1 MNNQIKFNIHE
12 LEQLMWN
19 AALETFQQSM
29 VEILSMIDVYLM
41 ATRDK
46 CRYEYKEIK
55 ESTYVTMLG
64 TITINRRYYWDKDNK
79 EWVYL
84 LDRTLGFEGRERV
97 SSGLKEL
104 VVLWAT
110 KGPSY
115 RDVQDRLKDLFGH
128 QVLSHEKIRQIL
140 IQVSDAFKQK
150 NTTFSEEPTF
160 KRHVDILFIEAD
172 GFWTGVQHKGRKFR
186 RKRETHM
193 IVVHEGWERRQGQG
207 KKADYRL
214 KNPMY
219 ITAIAGKE
227 EDIWEETWLRIAQ
240 EYKDINKTQI
250 IINGDLA
257 PWISAGTEHFEN
269 ALYQCDRFHLKR
281 EARRVLRGNNGY
293 IQEALHQI
301 EQNNPEKLLKTV
313 NKAVEEAP
321 NQEKKE
327 DIQKFK
333 LQVQKHK
340 ESLIDYRQRL
350 KAQGVK
356 ISPAW
361 RGMGAAESNVD
372 RFKLRTAKRGRAW
385 SKKGLAAILHMLGL
399 LYEDTLHNSI
409 KQLDISLN
417 EKIDTEELITMSA
430 SKVAK
435 TVGRKA
441 LGVQQG
447 GFPAIDRGT
456 QGYSKLL
463 RSILNP
469 CPIG

>member
-1 MNNQIKFNIHE
+1 MNNQIQFNIHE

-46 CRYEYKEIK
+46 GRYEYKEKK

-84 LDRTLGFEGRERV
+84 LDRTLGFAGRERV
-97 SSGLKEL
+97 SLGLKEL

-115 RDVQDRLKDLFGH
+115 RDVQDRLKDLFGY

-140 IQVSDAFKQK
+140 IQVSDALKLK
-150 NTTFSEEPTF
+150 NTAFSEKSTF

-172 GFWTGVQHKGRKFR
+172 GFWTGVQRKGRKSR

-269 ALYQCDRFHLKR
+269 ALYQCDRFHLK
-281 EARRVLRGNNGY
+281 V
-293 IQEALHQI
+293 
-301 EQNNPEKLLKTV
+301 
-313 NKAVEEAP
+313 
-321 NQEKKE
+321 
-327 DIQKFK
+327 
-333 LQVQKHK
+333 
-340 ESLIDYRQRL
+340 S
-350 KAQGVK
+350 VK
-356 ISPAW
+356 
-361 RGMGAAESNVD
+361 
-372 RFKLRTAKRGRAW
+372 
-385 SKKGLAAILHMLGL
+385 
-399 LYEDTLHNSI
+399 
-409 KQLDISLN
+409 
-417 EKIDTEELITMSA
+417 
-430 SKVAK
+430 
-435 TVGRKA
+435 
-441 LGVQQG
+441 
-447 GFPAIDRGT
+447 
-456 QGYSKLL
+456 
-463 RSILNP
+463 
-469 CPIG
+469 

>member
-12 LEQLMWN
+12 LEQFMWN
-19 AALETFQQSM
+19 AILKSFQQSM
-29 VEILSMIDVYLM
+29 VEILSMIDDYLM

-46 CRYEYKEIK
+46 GRYEYKEKK

-64 TITINRRYYWDKDNK
+64 PITIHRRYYWDKDNK
-79 EWVYL
+79 EWVFL

-97 SSGLKEL
+97 SLGLKEL

-115 RDVQDRLKDLFGH
+115 RDVQDRLKDLFGY

-140 IQVSDAFKQK
+140 IQASDALK
-150 NTTFSEEPTF
+150 NAFREEPAV

-172 GFWTGVQHKGRKFR
+172 GFWTGVQQKGRKSR

-207 KKADYRL
+207 NKADHRL

-219 ITAIAGKE
+219 ITAIADKSV
-227 EDIWEETWLRIAQ
+227 DIWEETWLRIAH

-257 PWISAGTEHFEN
+257 PWISAGTEHFKC

-281 EARRVLRGNNGY
+281 EARRVLRGNNNY
-293 IQEALHQI
+293 IQEALYQI
-301 EQNNPEKLLKTV
+301 DQNNPEMLLDTI
-313 NKAVEEAP
+313 NKAIEEAP
-321 NQEKKE
+321 SQEREKE
-327 DIQKFK
+327 MQTFK
-333 LQVQKHK
+333 MQVQKHK
-340 ESLIDYRQRL
+340 ESIIDYRQRL
-350 KAQGVK
+350 KAQGVE
-356 ISPAW
+356 ISPDW

-409 KQLDISLN
+409 KQLDITLN
-417 EKIDTEELITMSA
+417 EKVDTEELITMNA
-430 SKVAK
+430 SNVAK
-435 TVGRKA
+435 KVGRKT

-469 CPIG
+469 SPIG

>member
-64 TITINRRYYWDKDNK
+64 TITINRRYYWDKENK

-172 GFWTGVQHKGRKFR
+172 GFWTG
-186 RKRETHM
+186 
-193 IVVHEGWERRQGQG
+193 
-207 KKADYRL
+207 
-214 KNPMY
+214 
-219 ITAIAGKE
+219 
-227 EDIWEETWLRIAQ
+227 
-240 EYKDINKTQI
+240 
-250 IINGDLA
+250 
-257 PWISAGTEHFEN
+257 
-269 ALYQCDRFHLKR
+269 
-281 EARRVLRGNNGY
+281 
-293 IQEALHQI
+293 
-301 EQNNPEKLLKTV
+301 
-313 NKAVEEAP
+313 
-321 NQEKKE
+321 
-327 DIQKFK
+327 
-333 LQVQKHK
+333 
-340 ESLIDYRQRL
+340 
-350 KAQGVK
+350 
-356 ISPAW
+356 
-361 RGMGAAESNVD
+361 AA
-372 RFKLRTAKRGRAW
+372 
-385 SKKGLAAILHMLGL
+385 
-399 LYEDTLHNSI
+399 
-409 KQLDISLN
+409 
-417 EKIDTEELITMSA
+417 
-430 SKVAK
+430 
-435 TVGRKA
+435 
-441 LGVQQG
+441 
-447 GFPAIDRGT
+447 
-456 QGYSKLL
+456 
-463 RSILNP
+463 
-469 CPIG
+469 